1 LQWEKIN
8 NGTMGWLFKNN
19 KKKQTGGQNIEE
31 AEFGLR
37 EDVQATYTKNLGQ
50 KHPEEAVA
58 RASGILANDLK
69 TY

>member
-1 LQWEKIN
+1 
-8 NGTMGWLFKNN
+8 MGWLFKNN
-19 KKKQTGGQNIEE
+19 KKKQTGGKKNTEE

-37 EDVQATYTKNLGQ
+37 ENVQATYTKNLGQ